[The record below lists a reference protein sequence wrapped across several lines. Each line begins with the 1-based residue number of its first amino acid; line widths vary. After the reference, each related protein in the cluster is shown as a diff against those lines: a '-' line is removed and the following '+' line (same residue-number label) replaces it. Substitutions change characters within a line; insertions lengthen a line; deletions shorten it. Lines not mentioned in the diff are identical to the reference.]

1 MQPLTKRS
9 NIDFSIPIR
18 QSGVA
23 ILLILYKTV
32 QVVFRQ
38 LVPGFI
44 VIFLGQSEKKSDQ
57 FFYLAMGIA
66 GISLI
71 ISLVNYFRTYFLV
84 SGSDL
89 ILHSGVIKHK
99 KTTIPFNKIQSVNF
113 EQNVVHKFFNVYKVK
128 IDTAGSDKN
137 EFEFQALDQQTAAS
151 LRDLVLSFKVPE
163 SKPTASDDA
172 ASVTVTQAQSLLKL
186 SETEVLKVGLTMN
199 HLRSGGLIFLFFF
212 WIYERISEIRPE
224 QEIPE
229 DLDITVLQNVSLV
242 LMAIGVILL
251 ASVVISV
258 IRSFASYHDLTLVR
272 IDGGFKVYSGLITRR
287 EVSARDHK
295 IQYVS
300 WSDNPLRR
308 MIRMYQLT
316 LHQVISNEL
325 KSEGKI
331 QIPGCSFSKIQDM
344 LHFVYPGT
352 DINQI
357 QTNRV
362 HRAYLY
368 RFTAIMGISGAAL
381 ATTLWITAYP
391 SAAFVAVFIVL
402 YAIIS
407 RLLSF
412 KKIRFGLQKDTFY
425 LKKGTFGNVFTLIN
439 VSKVQSVTYTQSPY
453 QKKHDLCSCTLHT
466 AAGVLTIPYIP
477 KKTAVGLLDFIL
489 YKVETTNQR
498 WM

>member
-1 MQPLTKRS
+1 MQLSTKRS
-9 NIDFSIPIR
+9 NIDFSVPTR

-44 VIFLGQSEKKSDQ
+44 VIFLGESEKKSDQ

-84 SGSDL
+84 SGTDL

-99 KTTIPFNKIQSVNF
+99 KTTIPFTRIQSVNF
-113 EQNVVHKFFNVYKVK
+113 EQNVVHQFFNVYKVK

-137 EFEFQALDQQTAAS
+137 EFEFHALDQHTAAS
-151 LRDLVLSFKVPE
+151 LRDLVLTFKVPE
-163 SKPTASDDA
+163 TDAPTSEEVKSMTAPHA
-172 ASVTVTQAQSLLKL
+172 ETLLNL

-212 WIYERISEIRPE
+212 WIYEQLSEIQPE
-224 QEIPE
+224 QNLPDDWDMTLFE
-229 DLDITVLQNVSLV
+229 NMSLV
-242 LMAIGVILL
+242 LFAIGIIFL

-258 IRSFASYHDLTLVR
+258 IRAFATYHNLKMDR
-272 IDGGFKVYSGLITRR
+272 IEGGFKVYSGLITRK
-287 EVSARDHK
+287 EVSARDPK

-325 KSEGKI
+325 KSESKI
-331 QIPGCSFSKIQDM
+331 QIPGCSFSKVQGI
-344 LHFVYPGT
+344 LHFVFPET
-352 DINQI
+352 EVHQI

-368 RFTAIMGISGAAL
+368 RFITIMGGVGATI
-381 ATTLWITAYP
+381 ATLLWVTAYT
-391 SAAFVAVFIVL
+391 SAAFVVVIIAL

-407 RLLSF
+407 RLLSY
-412 KKIRFGLQKDTFY
+412 KKIRFGFHKDIFY
-425 LKKGTFGNVFTLIN
+425 LKKGTFGNVFTLID
-439 VSKVQSVTYTQSPY
+439 VRKVQSVSYTQSPY
-453 QKKHDLCSCTLHT
+453 QKKRDLCTCTLHT
-466 AAGVLTIPYIP
+466 AAGSLTIPYIP
-477 KKTAVGLLDFIL
+477 KDTAVSLLDFTL
-489 YKVETTNQR
+489 WRVETSKIS